1 MSTSSHTHKYFR
13 EVCMIA
19 EQLDSKKISVIAHEL
34 KNLRNNNGRLFF
46 IGVGGSAANCSHA
59 VNDFRKIC
67 EIDAY
72 TPIDN
77 ISELTARTN
86 DEGWDTVFAE
96 WLKIS
101 NASEKDAIFVLSVG
115 GGDTKKNISPNIVK
129 AIDEA
134 LSRKMKIFGIVGRKE
149 GYTFEKG
156 DYVVVVPAVADERIT
171 PHSESFQA
179 VIWHCLVSDPIL
191 AVKKTKWETETIY

>member
-1 MSTSSHTHKYFR
+1 MNISSHTHKYFK

-19 EQLDSKKISVIAHEL
+19 EQLDYNKISIIANEL
-34 KNLRNNNGRLFF
+34 RSLRNKKGRLFF

-67 EIDAY
+67 EIDTY

-101 NASEKDAIFVLSVG
+101 NANENDAIFVLSVG
-115 GGDTKKNISPNIVK
+115 GGDIKKNISPNIVK
-129 AIDEA
+129 AVDEA
-134 LSRKMKIFGIVGRKE
+134 LCRKLKIFGIVGRKE
-149 GYTFEKG
+149 GYTAEKG
-156 DYVVVVPAVADERIT
+156 DCVVVVPAVSDERIT

-179 VIWHCLVSDPIL
+179 VIWHCLVSDPVL
-191 AVKKTKWETETIY
+191 AIKKTKW

>member
-1 MSTSSHTHKYFR
+1 MNIPSHTHKYFK

-19 EQLDSKKISVIAHEL
+19 EQLDYNKISVIANEL
-34 KNLRNNNGRLFF
+34 RKLRNKKGRLFF

-67 EIDAY
+67 EIDTY

-101 NASEKDAIFVLSVG
+101 NANEKDAIFVLSVG

-129 AIDEA
+129 AVDEA
-134 LSRKMKIFGIVGRKE
+134 LSRKLKIFGIVGRKE
-149 GYTFEKG
+149 GYTAEKG
-156 DYVVVVPAVADERIT
+156 DCVVVVPTVSDERIT

-191 AVKKTKWETETIY
+191 AIKRTKWETETAY